1 MARSRPAARATKAVR
16 QEDHDKAMSL
26 AASRIQ
32 SRHRGNLE
40 RRRVEELDDQ
50 MLLQLSMQNKTQEV
64 EKPSRPPFASPKQFA
79 GRYELSG
86 RLCSSTG
93 TGMGA
98 LVQWEL
104 TDCGKDCCGCGRRS
118 SCFVQRVCGCPCA
131 AAYLCECDDGIYCS
145 ATSLLPCV
153 MVYEDEALGV
163 CFVPLLVHDGKRVG
177 EREPP
182 VDVTM
187 QRA

>member
-1 MARSRPAARATKAVR
+1 MAARTAAHATKAVR
-16 QEDHDKAMSL
+16 QEDHDKAISQ
-26 AASRIQ
+26 AAACIQ
-32 SRHRGNLE
+32 SRYRGNLE

-50 MLLQLSMQNKTQEV
+50 MLLQLSTQNKTPEV
-64 EKPSRPPFASPKQFA
+64 AQPSRPPFASPEQFA
-79 GRYELSG
+79 GRYEPSG
-86 RLCSSTG
+86 RLCTSA
-93 TGMGA
+93 GMGA
-98 LVQWEL
+98 LVRWEL
-104 TDCGKDCCGCGRRS
+104 TDCGKDYCGCGRRS

-177 EREPP
+177 EQEPP
-182 VDVTM
+182 VGVTM